1 MRNEKKIT
9 LIKTQTLIKEKNHFN
24 SQLQICNQNSE
35 KLNIF
40 LPALYFKIVYHF
52 HTSFPI
58 QKNLNI
64 LFSLPYILQPSN
76 QYINVRNQQVI
87 KKKYGSNQIIK

>member
-9 LIKTQTLIKEKNHFN
+9 LMKIQTLIKKKKNHFN
-24 SQLQICNQNSE
+24 SQLYICNQNSE

-40 LPALYFKIVYHF
+40 LPALLYFKIVYHF

-64 LFSLPYILQPSN
+64 LFSLPYILQPSKPIHKCN
-76 QYINVRNQQVI
+76 EINTKDVT
-87 KKKYGSNQIIK
+87 K